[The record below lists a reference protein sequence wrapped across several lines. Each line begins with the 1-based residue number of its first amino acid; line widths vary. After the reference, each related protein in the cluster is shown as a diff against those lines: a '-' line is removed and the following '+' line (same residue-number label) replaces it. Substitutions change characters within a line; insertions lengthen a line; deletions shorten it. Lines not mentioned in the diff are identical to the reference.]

1 MTNNTR
7 KHDRDNDFSRNMH
20 LTSIQKNTTP

>member
-20 LTSIQKNTTP
+20 LTSIQKNTTS